1 MTSILLISPVFL
13 GFKCAVNAF
22 STFLLN
28 DFGALIE
35 KSAEVVNDYK
45 SDFVRT
51 ILYKMCMQY

>member
-1 MTSILLISPVFL
+1 MRRKRLFYPFIKRLRRLC
-13 GFKCAVNAF
+13 K
-22 STFLLN
+22 
-28 DFGALIE
+28 